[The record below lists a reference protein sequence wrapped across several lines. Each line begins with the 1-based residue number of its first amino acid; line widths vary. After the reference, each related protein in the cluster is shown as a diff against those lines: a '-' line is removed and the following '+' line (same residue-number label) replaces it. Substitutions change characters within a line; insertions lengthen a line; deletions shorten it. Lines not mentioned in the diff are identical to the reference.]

1 MQNLEHWRNILRVM
15 LILESQLSSKEL
27 IPSSPL
33 PLSIAECHE
42 TLHIGFS
49 TNSSKPK
56 SPIFLLILGYFT
68 GKRKAE
74 SEVSVKYAN
83 SGESLQRLL
92 LAAENFIKPL
102 NLPPASDLLLAAP
115 LSVDDIAHA
124 VINAVTDNHFF
135 GIFTIKRSK

>member
-1 MQNLEHWRNILRVM
+1 MDGSLPYFY
-15 LILESQLSSKEL
+15 SSWGTSLAREKL
-27 IPSSPL
+27 NQRSPL
-33 PLSIAECHE
+33 NMQ
-42 TLHIGFS
+42 T
-49 TNSSKPK
+49 
-56 SPIFLLILGYFT
+56 
-68 GKRKAE
+68 
-74 SEVSVKYAN
+74 
-83 SGESLQRLL
+83 QRLL